1 MPFITSVPCSGR
13 FSYVHSWA
21 QFDGGPGGSVP
32 PLFQAGGHNMSCHP
46 HFLLFRFWTWRGFK
60 NKVVCHV
67 LCEELFV
74 LDGRPYIDKLMLKQ
88 SLVSLILLVYEF

>member
-1 MPFITSVPCSGR
+1 MSTHGR
-13 FSYVHSWA
+13 NLMG
-21 QFDGGPGGSVP
+21 DPGEVSP
-32 PLFQAGGHNMSCHP
+32 HFFRRGGHNMSCHP